1 MVGYRRVL
9 TPPKC
14 WLASR
19 RCAHLLQFRI
29 ETWPNRIF
37 HVHTDSQL
45 ETSVSLYGPH
55 TRGDAPTASSGER
68 YKRNDR
74 FFQVFQ
80 CVYSNRESTK
90 NTRLDTNDRQSHRNL
105 APCWNVRQP
114 LIRPLLGSR
123 ESPRL

>member
-9 TPPKC
+9 TPPTC

-55 TRGDAPTASSGER
+55 TRGDAPTAASGER

-90 NTRLDTNDRQSHRNL
+90 KYT
-105 APCWNVRQP
+105 
-114 LIRPLLGSR
+114 LGYK
-123 ESPRL
+123 